1 MSRTAVLAVLMAA
14 ASTAPALAQSSD
26 YAGQQ
31 TREIKALSSQEVADY
46 LAGRGMGLARAAEL
60 NQHPGP
66 AHVIELRDKLA
77 LTPEQEA
84 ASRAVFA
91 RMEAAAKALGAELVE
106 RERTLDRAFARR
118 AITDPDLAEQTAGI
132 GALQGRVRGVHLA
145 AHIAMRRILTPDQVT
160 RYDGLRGYAGG
171 PANLSDP
178 APAQHGHGNRAH

>member
-1 MSRTAVLAVLMAA
+1 MRRTAVLAAMLAA
-14 ASTAPALAQSSD
+14 ASTVPALAQSGG

-77 LTPEQEA
+77 LTPEQEQA
-84 ASRAVFA
+84 TRVAFA

-106 RERTLDRAFARR
+106 RERTLDQAFAQR
-118 AITDPDLAEQTAGI
+118 AITDAGLAEQTAAI
-132 GALQGRVRGVHLA
+132 GTLQGRVRGVHLA
-145 AHIAMRRILTPDQVT
+145 AHIAMRHILTPEQVA
-160 RYDGLRGYAGG
+160 RYVELRGYAGD
-171 PANLSDP
+171 PTTP
-178 APAQHGHGNRAH
+178 APAQHGHGSRAH